1 MGAEHETFVDLLQWR
16 ARQTPKQQAYTFL
29 VDGDADAVHLTYEEL
44 DRQARAIGARL
55 QSMGAAGERALLLYP
70 PGLDYIAAFFG
81 CLYAGVIAVPAYPPQ
96 RKRTLPRLQ
105 SILENSQSR
114 FALTTAQI
122 HAQVQRLCSQ
132 DPGLEDLRK
141 PHWIVTE
148 MLTGEGETD
157 WRMPEIDGET
167 LAFLQYTSGSTGMP
181 KGVMVSHGNLLD
193 NERMIAQAFD
203 HTARTIV
210 LGWLPLYHDMG
221 LIGNVLQPLY
231 LGVPCVLMSPIHFLQ
246 QPFRWLAAISRYR
259 ATTSGGPNFAYD
271 LCVRHTTVG
280 AACLAGSQLL
290 GGRVQRS

>member
-1 MGAEHETFVDLLQWR
+1 MGAEYKTVVDLLRWR
-16 ARQTPKQQAYTFL
+16 AHQTPKQQAYTFL
-29 VDGDADAVHLTYEEL
+29 IDGDADAVHLTYEEL
-44 DRQARAIGARL
+44 DRRARAIGARL
-55 QSMGAAGERALLLYP
+55 QSMGADGERALLLYP
-70 PGLDYIAAFFG
+70 PGLDYIAVFFG
-81 CLYAGVIAVPAYPPQ
+81 CMYAGVIAVPAYPPQ

-105 SILENSQSR
+105 SILENSQSM

-141 PHWIVTE
+141 PHWVITE

-157 WRMPEIDGET
+157 WRRPEINGGT
-167 LAFLQYTSGSTGMP
+167 LAFLQYTSGSTGTP

-203 HTARTIV
+203 HTARTIM

-231 LGVPCVLMSPIHFLQ
+231 LGVPCVLI
-246 QPFRWLAAISRYR
+246 
-259 ATTSGGPNFAYD
+259 
-271 LCVRHTTVG
+271 VG
-280 AACLAGSQLL
+280 KIFCACLKKNDLVFTRISMPCRRASG
-290 GGRVQRS
+290 